1 MGSFLNV
8 VYISGAAGKLSI
20 LGAYGHKG
28 FSCLFILFVIFS
40 GLSQR
45 CLMAAEF
52 IGERQCR
59 KCHQQQSEDWSGSH
73 HDLAMQAVNSDTVLG
88 DFDNARFYYNGIETL
103 FYQKQGEYYVNTDG
117 PDGELEDYKIKYVFG
132 VEPLQQYLIE
142 LDNGRIQALSIAWDN
157 RDQSAGGQRW
167 FHLYADEAVTYT
179 DPLHWT
185 ADSQNWNNMCA
196 ACHSTN
202 LKKNFS
208 PEQQQF
214 TTTYS
219 QINVSCEACHGPGS
233 AHVQWI
239 NQENRPAI
247 ENNGLMGDLD
257 NTGQWLFTEGQ
268 PIAKRT
274 KPVVSRTEVE
284 TCAPCHSRRSELWPD
299 YEHGK
304 VLLDTHLPSLL
315 TSGLYY
321 PDGQINDEVYVYG
334 SFLQSKMYKQG
345 VTCSNCHDPHSLQL
359 KAQGNALCSQCH
371 LADVYDSSDHHFHE
385 TGTAGAQCVSCH
397 MTEKKFMVI
406 DDRADHSF
414 RVPRPD
420 LSLKIGSPNACTG
433 CHDDQGDEWAQASV
447 ERWFGK
453 KADNAGPPH
462 YGEVF
467 FAAENGSVNAEK
479 WLNYLAQDYRENPI
493 VRATAVSQIT
503 SNLSPVTYPG
513 LLRALRDDDPLI
525 KVAALSGLESL
536 PPAEMREFAKNLLSD
551 DLRIIRMETARVLA
565 GSRYL
570 LDAQTKPLLDRAV
583 DEYKSSLMANADR
596 AESYANLGNLYLR
609 QDNFE
614 KAEAAYLK
622 SININPH
629 FIPAYINLAD
639 LYRRANDDEK
649 GQRIINQGLQQHPD
663 QAMLHHAMGLIKV
676 RQNDI
681 NDALVSLKQAVEL
694 DPENTRYKYVY
705 AVGLYSNGKP
715 DQALQLLDKAHLD
728 RPSDR
733 QILSSLVSIN
743 SELGNQE
750 IARVY
755 AQKLFELSPWDTNIK
770 NFLQQS
776 Q

>member
-1 MGSFLNV
+1 MNIRDFTGAAAKEPVVSPCKHTGFNFLLILLV
-8 VYISGAAGKLSI
+8 VYW
-20 LGAYGHKG
+20 
-28 FSCLFILFVIFS
+28 

-52 IGERQCR
+52 VGEQQCR
-59 KCHQQQSEDWSGSH
+59 QCHQQQSEDWSGSH
-73 HDLAMQAVNSDTVLG
+73 HDLAMQIVNSDTVLG
-88 DFDNARFYYNGIETL
+88 DFEDARFIHNGIETL
-103 FYQKQGEYYVNTDG
+103 FYQKNGDFFVKTDG

-142 LDNGRIQALSIAWDN
+142 LEKGRIQALSIAWDN

-167 FHLYADEAVTYT
+167 FHLYADQAVTYT

-185 ADSQNWNNMCA
+185 SPSQNWNYMCA

-208 PEQQQF
+208 LEQQQF

-219 QINVSCEACHGPGS
+219 EINVSCEACHGPGS
-233 AHVQWI
+233 GHVEWA

-247 ENNGLMGDLD
+247 ENNGLLVNLK
-257 NTGQWLFTEGQ
+257 NTGQWLFTKGQ
-268 PIAKRT
+268 PVAKRT
-274 KPVVSRTEVE
+274 EPASSRSEVE
-284 TCAPCHSRRSELWPD
+284 TCARCHSRRSELWPD

-304 VLLDTHLPSLL
+304 ALLDTHLPSLL
-315 TSGLYY
+315 EPHLYY
-321 PDGQINDEVYVYG
+321 PDGQIDDEVYVYG

-359 KAQGNALCSQCH
+359 KAKGNALCSQCH
-371 LADVYDSSDHHFHE
+371 LDDVYDSSDHHFHE
-385 TGTAGAQCVSCH
+385 MNTTGAQCVSCH

-420 LSLKIGSPNACTG
+420 LSLKIGSPNACTL
-433 CHDDQGDEWAQASV
+433 CHVDQSDEWAQAAV
-447 ERWFGK
+447 EKRHGEK
-453 KADNAGPPH
+453 SGSADPPH

-467 FAAENGSVNAEK
+467 HAAENGHVDTEK
-479 WLNYLAQDYRENPI
+479 WLNYLAQDFRETPI

-525 KVAALSGLESL
+525 KVAAMSALESL
-536 PPAEMREFAKNLLSD
+536 PPAEMREFAKKFLGD
-551 DLRIIRMETARVLA
+551 DLRVIRIEAARALA

-570 LDAQTKPLLDRAV
+570 LDDETKVLFDRAL
-583 DEYKSSLMANADR
+583 DEYETSLMANADR
-596 AESYANLGNLYLR
+596 AESHANLGNLYLR
-609 QDNFE
+609 MDNME

-622 SININPH
+622 SIQINPH
-629 FIPAYINLAD
+629 FIPAYINLVD
-639 LYRRANDDEK
+639 LYRGADDEEK
-649 GQRIINQGLQQHPD
+649 GERIIDQGLERHP
-663 QAMLHHAMGLIKV
+663 QVAMLHHARGLLKV
-676 RQNDI
+676 RQKAMNE
-681 NDALVSLKQAVEL
+681 ALVSLKQAAEL
-694 DPENTRYKYVY
+694 DPANTRYKYVY
-705 AVGLYSNGKP
+705 AIGLYSNGEP
-715 DQALQLLDKAHLD
+715 DQALRILDNAHQQ

-743 SELGNQE
+743 SELGKQE

-755 AQKLFELSPWDTNIK
+755 AQQLFELSPWDTNIQK
-770 NFLQQS
+770 FLEQTQ
-776 Q
+776 